1 MIRILKGNDFTMRI
15 PVKKYVNGKLE
26 AFPLPACTNISVRLC
41 SSYRRYVLS
50 FSIDVAKDNVLLCP
64 VDGDM
69 LGLGVYALEVRGKIF
84 GNDWRSNEYQQIQI
98 VDNNA
103 SADYEFMETEGEN
116 SVDMDTAIVILPP
129 TAETMDAV
137 ETLQEG
143 LNFLSLIEEV
153 ENRRKKAEQG
163 RVEAEQAR
171 VEAEQGRVEAEQ
183 ARVEAEN
190 QRQTDTA
197 SALTR
202 CEAAAARC
210 ESLQVSI
217 EDGDLVVRIDE

>member
-1 MIRILKGNDFTMRI
+1 MIRILRGNDFVMRI
-15 PVKKYVNGKLE
+15 LVKKYVNGKLE

-84 GNDWRSNEYQQIQI
+84 GNDWRSNEYQQIMI

-129 TAETMDAV
+129 TV
-137 ETLQEG
+137 ETIDMISDLKKG
-143 LNFLSLIEEV
+143 LEELSLFKEVLDSQQKAIAALSLRVDELAGELNTTEE
-153 ENRRKKAEQG
+153 RRA
-163 RVEAEQAR
+163 
-171 VEAEQGRVEAEQ
+171 
-183 ARVEAEN
+183 
-190 QRQTDTA
+190 T
-197 SALTR
+197 
-202 CEAAAARC
+202 
-210 ESLQVSI
+210 
-217 EDGDLVVRIDE
+217 